1 MTTMNKSAEPPA
13 ARRNWRLAVL
23 LAIVAIGF
31 YVGFFF
37 AVSHRG

>member
-1 MTTMNKSAEPPA
+1 MTTMNKPASQPPV
-13 ARRNWRLAVL
+13 RRNWQLAAL
-23 LAIVAIGF
+23 LAIVAIAF